1 MIWLSPISNRPTPE
15 FMSTESTEKTGSKH
29 NPIIHTTLQ
38 LLALGLLL
46 MACYFILAPFITL
59 MVWASVLAITLFPL
73 QKIIAN
79 KLRGRKGWAATII
92 TVLMLVILIAPAVW
106 LLLSTVK
113 EVRELAQLYRVG
125 QFNIPPPPDNVKGW
139 PLIGTKV
146 FDLWSAANSNLTA
159 LVVEHTDQVKIISLK
174 FLDLLASTGKGILLF
189 TLAVV
194 ASGVLLAY
202 AKPSGEFAKSFF
214 VKLLGNM
221 GAEMTGLAEVT
232 DRNVAKGIL
241 GVAFIQ
247 SMLAGVGFV
256 LAGIPLA
263 GLWIVVCLVL
273 AIVQLGL
280 LPVSIGVII
289 YIWGHGS
296 TLTAVLLTVWM
307 IFVGI
312 IDNVLKPIMLG
323 KGAPVPM
330 LVVFLGSI
338 GGFMSTGFIGLFT
351 GAIILSVGYKL
362 LQAWLNSSK
371 EEVSDV
377 EKI

>member
-1 MIWLSPISNRPTPE
+1 MA
-15 FMSTESTEKTGSKH
+15 TESTEKTGSKH
-29 NPIIHTTLQ
+29 NPVVHTTLQ

-59 MVWASVLAITLFPL
+59 MVWASVLAIALYPL

-79 KLRGRKGWAATII
+79 KLRGRNGWAATII
-92 TVLMLVILIAPAVW
+92 TFLMLAILIAPAVW

-113 EVRELAQLYRVG
+113 EVRELAQLYRAG
-125 QFNIPPPPDNVKGW
+125 QFNIPPPPENVKTW
-139 PLIGTKV
+139 PLIGNKA
-146 FDLWSAANSNLTA
+146 FNLWSDANSNLTA
-159 LVVEHTDQVKIISLK
+159 LVVEHTDQVKMVSLK

-202 AKPSGEFAKSFF
+202 AKPSGEFAKTFF

-221 GAEMTGLAEVT
+221 GAEMTVLAEVT
-232 DRNVAKGIL
+232 VRNVAKGIL

-247 SMLAGVGFV
+247 SMMAGVGFV

-263 GLWIVVCLVL
+263 GIWIVVCLVL
-273 AIVQLGL
+273 AIVQIGI

-289 YIWGHGS
+289 YIWGHGT
-296 TLTAVLLTVWM
+296 TLTAILLTVWM
-307 IFVGI
+307 LIVGI
-312 IDNVLKPIMLG
+312 SDNILKPIMLG

-330 LVVFLGSI
+330 LVVFLGAI

-362 LQAWLNSSK
+362 LQTWLNSSK
-371 EEVSDV
+371 EEVTTL
-377 EKI
+377 EKT

>member
-1 MIWLSPISNRPTPE
+1 
-15 FMSTESTEKTGSKH
+15 MSTDSTEKTGSKH
-29 NPIIHTTLQ
+29 NPVIHTTLQ

-59 MVWASVLAITLFPL
+59 MVWASVLAITLYPL

-79 KLRGRKGWAATII
+79 KLRGRNGWAASII
-92 TVLMLVILIAPAVW
+92 TVLMLAILIAPAVW

-113 EVRELAQLYRVG
+113 EVRELAQLYRAG
-125 QFNIPPPPDNVKGW
+125 QFNIPPPPENVKAW
-139 PLIGTKV
+139 PLIGNKA
-146 FDLWSAANSNLTA
+146 FNIWSDANSNLTA
-159 LVVEHTDQVKIISLK
+159 LVVEHTDQVKMVSLK

-202 AKPSGEFAKSFF
+202 AKPSGEFAKSLF

-221 GAEMTGLAEVT
+221 GAEMTALAEVT
-232 DRNVAKGIL
+232 VRNVAKGIL

-247 SMLAGVGFV
+247 SMMAGVGFV

-263 GLWIVVCLVL
+263 GIWIVVCLVL
-273 AIVQLGL
+273 AIVQIGI
-280 LPVSIGVII
+280 LPISIGVII
-289 YIWGHGS
+289 YIWGHGT
-296 TLTAVLLTVWM
+296 TLTAILLTVWM
-307 IFVGI
+307 LIVGI
-312 IDNVLKPIMLG
+312 SDNILKPIMLG

-330 LVVFLGSI
+330 LVVFLGAI

-362 LQAWLNSSK
+362 LQTWLNSSK
-371 EEVSDV
+371 EEVSVV
-377 EKI
+377 EKT

>member
-1 MIWLSPISNRPTPE
+1 
-15 FMSTESTEKTGSKH
+15 
-29 NPIIHTTLQ
+29 
-38 LLALGLLL
+38 
-46 MACYFILAPFITL
+46 
-59 MVWASVLAITLFPL
+59 
-73 QKIIAN
+73 
-79 KLRGRKGWAATII
+79 
-92 TVLMLVILIAPAVW
+92 MLTILIAPAVW

-113 EVRELAQLYRVG
+113 EVRELAELYRAG

-139 PLIGTKV
+139 PLIGNKV
-146 FDLWSAANSNLTA
+146 FDLWAAANSNLTA
-159 LVVEHTDQVKIISLK
+159 LVVEHTDQVKIVSLK

-202 AKPSGEFAKSFF
+202 AKPSGEFVKSLF

-232 DRNVAKGIL
+232 VRNVAKGIL

-247 SMLAGVGFV
+247 SMLAGIGFV

-263 GLWIVVCLVL
+263 GLWTVVCLVL

-280 LPVSIGVII
+280 LPVSVGVII

-307 IFVGI
+307 IFVGV

-330 LVVFLGSI
+330 LVVFLGAI

-362 LQAWLNSSK
+362 LQGWLNSAREAT
-371 EEVSDV
+371 EEQA
-377 EKI
+377 

>member
-1 MIWLSPISNRPTPE
+1 
-15 FMSTESTEKTGSKH
+15 MSTESTEKAGLKY
-29 NPIIHTTLQ
+29 NPVIHYTLQ
-38 LLALGLLL
+38 LVALALLL

-59 MVWASVLAITLFPL
+59 MVWASVLAITLYPL
-73 QKIIAN
+73 QKKIAN
-79 KLRGRKGWAATII
+79 RLKGRNGWAASII
-92 TVLMLVILIAPAVW
+92 TVLMLAIMIAPAVW

-113 EVRELAQLYRVG
+113 ELKELAELYRAG
-125 QFNIPPPPDNVKGW
+125 QFHIPPPPDNVKGW
-139 PLIGTKV
+139 PLIGSKV
-146 FDLWSAANSNLTA
+146 YDLWSAGNSNLSKLIT
-159 LVVEHTDQVKIISLK
+159 EHADQVKVVSLK
-174 FLDLLASTGKGILLF
+174 FLDLLASTGKGIVLF

-202 AKPSGEFAKSFF
+202 AKPSGEF
-214 VKLLGNM
+214 VKTLFIKLMGNM
-221 GAEMTGLAEVT
+221 GAEMTGLAEITV
-232 DRNVAKGIL
+232 RNVAKGIL

-280 LPVSIGVII
+280 LPVSVGVII

-296 TLTAVLLTVWM
+296 TTTAVLLTIWM
-307 IFVGI
+307 IFVGV

-330 LVVFLGSI
+330 LVVFLGAI
-338 GGFMSTGFIGLFT
+338 GGFMSSGFIGLFT

-362 LQAWLNSSK
+362 LQTWLYTSK
-371 EEVSDV
+371 EEVSEV
-377 EKI
+377 EKT

>member
-1 MIWLSPISNRPTPE
+1 
-15 FMSTESTEKTGSKH
+15 MSTESTEKPGLKY
-29 NPIIHTTLQ
+29 NPVIHYTLQ
-38 LLALGLLL
+38 LLALALLL
-46 MACYFILAPFITL
+46 IACYYILEPFITL
-59 MVWASVLAITLFPL
+59 IVWAGVLAIALYPL
-73 QKIIAN
+73 QKRIAGR
-79 KLRGRKGWAATII
+79 LRGRNGWAASII
-92 TVLMLVILIAPAVW
+92 TVLMLTIIIAPAVW

-113 EVRELAQLYRVG
+113 EVKELADLYRAG
-125 QFNIPPPPDNVKGW
+125 QFHIPPPPENVKSW
-139 PLIGTKV
+139 PLVGNKV
-146 FDLWSAANSNLTA
+146 FQLWADGNSNLTK
-159 LVVEHTDQVKIISLK
+159 LVTEHTEQVKSISLK
-174 FLDLLASTGKGILLF
+174 FLDLLASTGKGIVLF

-202 AKPSGEFAKSFF
+202 ARPSGEF
-214 VKLLGNM
+214 VKTLFIKLMGNM
-221 GAEMTGLAEVT
+221 GSEMTALAEVT
-232 DRNVAKGIL
+232 VRNVAKGIL

-247 SMLAGVGFV
+247 SMLAGIGFV

-280 LPVSIGVII
+280 LPVSVGVII

-296 TLTAVLLTVWM
+296 TTTAVLLTIWM
-307 IFVGI
+307 IFVGV

-330 LVVFLGSI
+330 LIVFLGAI

-362 LQAWLNSSK
+362 LQKWLNTSK
-371 EEVSDV
+371 EGAEEANVDV
-377 EKI
+377 EKT

>member
-1 MIWLSPISNRPTPE
+1 MSN
-15 FMSTESTEKTGSKH
+15 ESTEKTGSKH
-29 NPIIHTTLQ
+29 DPVIHYTLQ

-59 MVWASVLAITLFPL
+59 MVWASVLAITLYPL
-73 QKIIAN
+73 QRRIASR
-79 KLRGRKGWAATII
+79 LRGRNGWAATII
-92 TVLMLVILIAPAVW
+92 TVFMLVILIAPAVW

-113 EVRELAQLYRVG
+113 EVKELAELYRVG
-125 QFNIPPPPDNVKGW
+125 QFDIPPPPENVKGW
-139 PLIGTKV
+139 PLIGNKV
-146 FDLWSAANSNLTA
+146 FDLWAAANSNLTA
-159 LVVEHTDQVKIISLK
+159 LITEHTDQVKIVALK
-174 FLDLLASTGKGILLF
+174 FLDLMANTGKGIALF
-189 TLAVV
+189 TLAIV
-194 ASGVLLAY
+194 ASGVLLAF
-202 AKPSGEFAKSFF
+202 AKPSGDFAKSLFI
-214 VKLLGNM
+214 KLLGNM
-221 GAEMTGLAEVT
+221 GAEITSLAEVT
-232 DRNVAKGIL
+232 VRNVAKGIL

-247 SMLAGVGFV
+247 SMLAGIGFV

-263 GLWIVVCLVL
+263 GLWIVICLVL
-273 AIVQLGL
+273 AIVQIGI

-307 IFVGI
+307 ILVGV
-312 IDNVLKPIMLG
+312 IDNILKPIMLG
-323 KGAPVPM
+323 KGAPVPT

-362 LQAWLNSSK
+362 LQSWLNSSR
-371 EEVSDV
+371 EAASDV

>member
-1 MIWLSPISNRPTPE
+1 
-15 FMSTESTEKTGSKH
+15 MSTEPTEKTGLNY
-29 NPIIHTTLQ
+29 NPVIHYTLQ
-38 LLALGLLL
+38 LVALALLL
-46 MACYFILAPFITL
+46 MACYFILAPFL
-59 MVWASVLAITLFPL
+59 MLIVWAGVLAITLYPL
-73 QKIIAN
+73 QKMIA
-79 KLRGRKGWAATII
+79 GRFKGRNGLAATII
-92 TVLMLVILIAPAVW
+92 TILMLAILIAPAVW

-113 EVRELAQLYRVG
+113 EIKELAELYRAG

-139 PLIGTKV
+139 PLIGNKV
-146 FDLWSAANSNLTA
+146 FDLWSAANSNITTLIT
-159 LVVEHTDQVKIISLK
+159 EHTDQVKMVTLK
-174 FLDLLASTGKGILLF
+174 LLDLLASTGKGILLF

-202 AKPSGEFAKSFF
+202 AKPSGDFVKSLF
-214 VKLLGNM
+214 VKLMGGM
-221 GAEMTGLAEVT
+221 GAEMTGLAEITV
-232 DRNVAKGIL
+232 RNVAKGIL

-273 AIVQLGL
+273 AIIQLGL
-280 LPVSIGVII
+280 LPVSVGVII

-296 TLTAVLLTVWM
+296 TTTAILLTIWM
-307 IFVGI
+307 VFVGV

-330 LVVFLGSI
+330 LVVFLGAI
-338 GGFMSTGFIGLFT
+338 GGFMSSGFIGLFT

-362 LQAWLNSSK
+362 LQTWLNTSK
-371 EEVSDV
+371 EEAS
-377 EKI
+377 EAK

>member
-1 MIWLSPISNRPTPE
+1 
-15 FMSTESTEKTGSKH
+15 MSTESTEKPGFKH
-29 NPIIHTTLQ
+29 NPVVHYTLQ
-38 LLALGLLL
+38 LIALGLLL
-46 MACYFILAPFITL
+46 MACYYIVQPFITL
-59 MVWASVLAITLFPL
+59 LVWASVLAITLYPL
-73 QKIIAN
+73 QKRIASR
-79 KLRGRKGWAATII
+79 LRGRNGWAASIV
-92 TVLMLVILIAPAVW
+92 TVLMLSILIAPAVW

-113 EVRELAQLYRVG
+113 EIRELADLYRAG

-139 PLIGTKV
+139 PLIGNKV
-146 FDLWSAANSNLTA
+146 FDLWAEANSNLTA
-159 LVVEHTDQVKIISLK
+159 LITEHTEQVKIVSLK

-202 AKPSGEFAKSFF
+202 AKPSGEFVKSLL

-221 GAEMTGLAEVT
+221 GAEMTTLAEVT
-232 DRNVAKGIL
+232 VRNVAKGIL

-247 SMLAGVGFV
+247 SMLAGIGFV
-256 LAGIPLA
+256 IAGIPLA
-263 GLWIVVCLVL
+263 GLWTIVCLVL

-280 LPVSIGVII
+280 LPVSVGVII

-307 IFVGI
+307 IFVGV

-330 LVVFLGSI
+330 LVVFLGAI

-362 LQAWLNSSK
+362 LQGWLNSSK
-371 EEVSDV
+371 EEVSPSASV

>member
-1 MIWLSPISNRPTPE
+1 MSN
-15 FMSTESTEKTGSKH
+15 ESTEKTGSRH
-29 NPIIHTTLQ
+29 NPVIHLTLQ

-59 MVWASVLAITLFPL
+59 MVWASVLAITLYPL
-73 QKIIAN
+73 QKRIASR
-79 KLRGRKGWAATII
+79 LRGRNGWAASII
-92 TVLMLVILIAPAVW
+92 TVLMLAILIAPAVW

-113 EVRELAQLYRVG
+113 EVKELAELYRAG

-139 PLIGTKV
+139 PLIGNKA
-146 FDLWSAANSNLTA
+146 FELWSDANSNLTA

-174 FLDLLASTGKGILLF
+174 FLDLMASTGKGILLF

-232 DRNVAKGIL
+232 VRNVAKGIL

-247 SMLAGVGFV
+247 SMLAGIGFV

-263 GLWIVVCLVL
+263 GVWIVVCLVL
-273 AIVQLGL
+273 AIVQLGI

-296 TLTAVLLTVWM
+296 TLTAVLLTIWM
-307 IFVGI
+307 LIVGI
-312 IDNVLKPIMLG
+312 SDNILKPIMLG

-330 LVVFLGSI
+330 LVVFLGAI

-362 LQAWLNSSK
+362 LQTWLNSSK
-371 EEVSDV
+371 EEVSEV
-377 EKI
+377 AKT

>member
-1 MIWLSPISNRPTPE
+1 
-15 FMSTESTEKTGSKH
+15 
-29 NPIIHTTLQ
+29 
-38 LLALGLLL
+38 

-59 MVWASVLAITLFPL
+59 MVWASVLAITLYPL
-73 QKIIAN
+73 QKKIAN
-79 KLRGRKGWAATII
+79 RLKGRNGWAASII
-92 TVLMLVILIAPAVW
+92 TVLMLAIMIAPAVW

-113 EVRELAQLYRVG
+113 ELKELAELYRAG
-125 QFNIPPPPDNVKGW
+125 QFHIPPPPDNVKGW
-139 PLIGTKV
+139 PLIGSKV
-146 FDLWSAANSNLTA
+146 YDLWSAGNSNLSKLIT
-159 LVVEHTDQVKIISLK
+159 EHADQVKVVSLK
-174 FLDLLASTGKGILLF
+174 FLDLLASTGKGIVLF

-202 AKPSGEFAKSFF
+202 AKPSGEF
-214 VKLLGNM
+214 VKTLFIKLMGNM
-221 GAEMTGLAEVT
+221 GAEMTGLAEITV
-232 DRNVAKGIL
+232 RNVAKGIL

-280 LPVSIGVII
+280 LPVSVGVII

-296 TLTAVLLTVWM
+296 TTTAVLLTIWM
-307 IFVGI
+307 IFVGV

-330 LVVFLGSI
+330 LVVFLGAI
-338 GGFMSTGFIGLFT
+338 GGFMSSGFIGLFT

-362 LQAWLNSSK
+362 LQTWLYTSK
-371 EEVSDV
+371 EEVSEV
-377 EKI
+377 EKT